1 MIWQKVKAF
10 WQITQKPVSAVP
22 CCSWEACV
30 WVETFGQGCCRR
42 LMAPEHSQPRISQP
56 TCLGALIISRG
67 AGCCVRIK
75 MSSLRSQE
83 SPSPSPQPGT
93 DPVKNIYW
101 HFYLIFFHQAQF
113 QSTQIWVHFIFLSVF
128 FGLLSWLQYSERF
141 LLSNCFRSYFVIG
154 VFFLAISTLRSLNP
168 LNVSLNP

>member
-10 WQITQKPVSAVP
+10 WQITQKPVSPVP

-42 LMAPEHSQPRISQP
+42 LMVPEHSQPRISQP

-93 DPVKNIYW
+93 DLWRIYTDIFIW
-101 HFYLIFFHQAQF
+101 YFFIKHNSSQLKFESILYSFLSSLFCYLDF
-113 QSTQIWVHFIFLSVF
+113 STQSGFCCQTV
-128 FGLLSWLQYSERF
+128 SE
-141 LLSNCFRSYFVIG
+141 
-154 VFFLAISTLRSLNP
+154 AIL
-168 LNVSLNP
+168 